1 MMPETKSVDREEM
14 KLNVLKAEIA
24 TDIGGRIKDG
34 FKEQNEINEERMD
47 TFKPAN
53 SSTLTIII
61 VVQTLVIL
69 GLAYVLYKK
78 PEFAITTEFE
88 NLQKTT
94 TNKFCCNF
102 STICIR
108 SVLIL

>member
-1 MMPETKSVDREEM
+1 MRSLQNEINDARDEIRDSVDREEM

-24 TDIGGRIKDG
+24 TDIGGRIKDR
-34 FKEQNEINEERMD
+34 FKEQNEINEERMN

-69 GLAYVLYKK
+69 GLAYLLYKK
-78 PEFAITTEFE
+78 PETAITTE
-88 NLQKTT
+88 
-94 TNKFCCNF
+94 C
-102 STICIR
+102 
-108 SVLIL
+108 

>member
-1 MMPETKSVDREEM
+1 MRSLQNEINDARDEIRDSVDREEM

-24 TDIGGRIKDG
+24 TDIGGRIKDR

-69 GLAYVLYKK
+69 GLAYLLYKK
-78 PEFAITTEFE
+78 PETAITTE
-88 NLQKTT
+88 
-94 TNKFCCNF
+94 C
-102 STICIR
+102 
-108 SVLIL
+108 